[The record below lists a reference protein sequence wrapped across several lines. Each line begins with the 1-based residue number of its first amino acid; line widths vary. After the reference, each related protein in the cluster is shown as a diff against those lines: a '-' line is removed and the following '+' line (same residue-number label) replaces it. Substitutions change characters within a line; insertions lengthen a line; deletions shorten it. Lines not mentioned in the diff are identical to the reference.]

1 MSNPQSFCRASQV
14 EMCGP
19 HQEREVESLKG
30 GVGGG
35 RPRFVLR
42 EGDCDLSCC
51 MEEEEENPV
60 DVVLDYFYFVIHYIP
75 VMFKYINHLLK

>member
-14 EMCGP
+14 EMCCP
-19 HQEREVESLKG
+19 PQEREVESLKG
-30 GVGGG
+30 GAPGG
-35 RPRFVLR
+35 RARFILR

-60 DVVLDYFYFVIHYIP
+60 NMVLDYFFICTLSFI
-75 VMFKYINHLLK
+75 